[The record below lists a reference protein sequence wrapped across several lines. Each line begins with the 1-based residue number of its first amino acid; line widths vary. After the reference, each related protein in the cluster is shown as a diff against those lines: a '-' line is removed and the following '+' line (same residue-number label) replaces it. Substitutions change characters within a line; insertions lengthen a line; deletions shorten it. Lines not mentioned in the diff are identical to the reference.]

1 MLIFTD
7 HKSIN
12 YLSYL
17 LAEIPS
23 MFIALA
29 TIMKKRGFPLRES
42 RGIFFGGSTHGS
54 LPSDQVLA
62 SYYFF
67 LGFGKILATTT
78 ILRGQSQTTISF
90 LSGLLSLGI
99 TANHLSLSSCFL
111 GNLNV
116 FSFLS
121 LS

>member
-1 MLIFTD
+1 METSVQRVCEKLTYLITINFYVNFLLTINR
-7 HKSIN
+7 IN

-29 TIMKKRGFPLRES
+29 TIMKKGGFPLRES

-78 ILRGQSQTTISF
+78 IL
-90 LSGLLSLGI
+90 
-99 TANHLSLSSCFL
+99 
-111 GNLNV
+111 
-116 FSFLS
+116 
-121 LS
+121 

>member
-54 LPSDQVLA
+54 LPSEQVLA

-67 LGFGKILATTT
+67 LGFGKILATMT
-78 ILRGQSQTTISF
+78 IL
-90 LSGLLSLGI
+90 
-99 TANHLSLSSCFL
+99 
-111 GNLNV
+111 
-116 FSFLS
+116 
-121 LS
+121 